1 MCNHPTQLI
10 RISNLGLIQTWIWIA
25 MIWKMILKS
34 HSVLNCIKINLLLKE
49 NLRKYWPRR
58 DSNPQ
63 SSDPKSDA
71 ISIRPRGRRS
81 KRPLSLTQTVLKIEK
96 VYMLGKSDI
105 PLDRIPAA
113 NSICSHV
120 SSGIIAGSGAGKVRK
135 FSDLRTILIRFSYGP
150 WSYTFVWTKTHIEKN
165 LFLFCVGVSVGGFY
179 SERSY

>member
-1 MCNHPTQLI
+1 
-10 RISNLGLIQTWIWIA
+10 
-25 MIWKMILKS
+25 MIWKTILKS
-34 HSVLNCIKINLLLKE
+34 HSVLNCIKINLSLKE
-49 NLRKYWPRR
+49 NLRKHWPRR

-81 KRPLSLTQTVLKIEK
+81 KRRLSLTQIVLKIEK

-135 FSDLRTILIRFSYGP
+135 FNDLHTIFVRSLSKFDRRTVSSRRSLIMMEDLQ
-150 WSYTFVWTKTHIEKN
+150 SYTLPSTIVPYLLIIRNSGHR
-165 LFLFCVGVSVGGFY
+165 FY